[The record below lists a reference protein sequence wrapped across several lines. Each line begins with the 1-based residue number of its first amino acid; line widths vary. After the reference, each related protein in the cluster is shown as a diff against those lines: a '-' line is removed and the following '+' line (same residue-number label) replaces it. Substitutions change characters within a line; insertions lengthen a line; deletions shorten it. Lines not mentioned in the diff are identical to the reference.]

1 MGDLITKAEQERARV
16 LSELSEAAGQE
27 AAWRD
32 RKEALMLK
40 AKSLGISARQIG
52 EHAFMSDVGAA
63 KAIERKRA
71 EPDVGTASPET

>member
-1 MGDLITKAEQERARV
+1 MGDVIERADRERGQV
-16 LSELSEAAGQE
+16 LAELTEAAGQE

-40 AKSLGISARQIG
+40 AKSLGVSARQIG
-52 EHAFMSDVGAA
+52 AHAAMSDVGAA

-71 EPDVGTASPET
+71 EPDVGIASSET